1 MYKVIKQFRDL
12 KDNDHIYFVGDI
24 YPHNGA
30 EVDAERIE
38 ELATDKNKIGVPLIE
53 KVPGKKKKTKTD
65 K

>member
-24 YPHNGA
+24 YPHNGV
-30 EVDAERIE
+30 EVDDERIE
-38 ELATDKNKIGVPLIE
+38 ELATDKNKISVPLIE
-53 KVPGKKKKTKTD
+53 KVAEKKKKTKND